1 MEKETKKLPQRQLWT
16 WGIVCAIS
24 LFLIVLVS
32 NIEAL
37 KLWFSGVLL
46 IFRPVLLGLALAYLC
61 NPIFRFYERKVFFRL
76 HPPAF
81 RRAVSML
88 FAYLTVFG
96 ILLAILWLILPQLAD
111 SILAFVGNYQENLD
125 SAINT
130 VNRHIGHLNRL
141 LTNLTGRVGFFEYIS
156 TSNLQKLLDKFLS
169 SDVATYVEQLKAP
182 VSGAISLLTDVI
194 FAIFVSIYLLASKEK
209 RYAQVMKVR
218 HALFD
223 HNTNTVITNFCT
235 VADRSFGAF
244 IEGKLLD
251 SLIVGVLLWALLAL
265 FGVPYA
271 VLLAAIIAI
280 ANIIP
285 LIGPLLGAIPAS
297 LILLLSEP
305 GKLILFLIV
314 VLVIQQF
321 DYNVLSPKILGSNTG
336 VSSLCVLI
344 AIVTAGTV
352 WGIPG
357 MFFGVPL
364 FATVL
369 ALSEAT
375 IVNRLQKKGIPSGL
389 ENYYDEN
396 AIIDPSESVH
406 ITTDKMAQG
415 FERHAFRIKKKLR
428 DGEDLS
434 RKDRAVLSIYKG
446 LHKYRFIT
454 EMNEEN
460 QLRFTA
466 REVIRE
472 AEKEAREC
480 FAAERAARSSDPQS
494 QPKE

>member
-1 MEKETKKLPQRQLWT
+1 MEKETKKPSQKQLLT
-16 WGIVCAIS
+16 WGIVCAVS

-32 NIEAL
+32 SIESL
-37 KLWFSGVLL
+37 KIWFSGVLL
-46 IFRPVLLGLALAYLC
+46 IFRPILLGLALAYLC
-61 NPIFRFYERKVFFRL
+61 NPIFRLYERKVLFRL
-76 HPPAF
+76 RPPAF
-81 RRAVSML
+81 RRAISL
-88 FAYLTVFG
+88 TLAYLTLFAIVF
-96 ILLAILWLILPQLAD
+96 AILWLILPQLAD
-111 SILAFVGNYQENLD
+111 SILAFAGNYQANLD
-125 SAINT
+125 AAIKV
-130 VNRHIGHLNRL
+130 VNRHIGHLNSL
-141 LTNLTGRVGFFEYIS
+141 LSGITGQGGFFAYIS
-156 TSNLQKLLDKFLS
+156 ASNLQELLDNFLS
-169 SDVATYVEQLKAP
+169 SDIATYVTQLKAP
-182 VSGAISLLTDVI
+182 VSGVISLITDLI
-194 FAIFVSIYLLASKEK
+194 FAIFISIYLLASKEK
-209 RYAQVMKVR
+209 RYAQVMKLR

-223 HNTNTVITNFCT
+223 HSTNAAITNFCT

-297 LILLLSEP
+297 IILLLSAPERFLP
-305 GKLILFLIV
+305 FLIA
-314 VLVIQQF
+314 VLVIQQI
-321 DYNVLSPKILGSNTG
+321 DYNILSPKILGSNTG

-375 IVNRLQKKGIPSGL
+375 IVKRLQKKGIPSGL

-396 AIIDPSESVH
+396 AIIDPSKSVH
-406 ITTDKMAQG
+406 TTTDKMAQG
-415 FERHAFRIKKKLR
+415 FERHALRIKKKLR
-428 DGEDLS
+428 DGEELS
-434 RKDRAVLSIYKG
+434 ARDRAVLHIYKT
-446 LHKYRFIT
+446 LHKYHFIT
-454 EMNEEN
+454 EMTEEN

-466 REVIRE
+466 SEVIRE

-480 FAAERAARSSDPQS
+480 FAAERVASSTDAPV
-494 QPKE
+494 EE